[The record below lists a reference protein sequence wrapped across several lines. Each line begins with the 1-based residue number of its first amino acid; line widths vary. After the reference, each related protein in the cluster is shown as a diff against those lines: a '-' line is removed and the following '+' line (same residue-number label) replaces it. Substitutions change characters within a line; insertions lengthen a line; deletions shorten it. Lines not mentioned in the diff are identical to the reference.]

1 MHRSSWGLRRYFG
14 GKMRG
19 CTLPLTTA
27 ATPPR
32 PRRAEGGAEAVVLEA
47 HLSERD
53 LVPALLRARAVAEMA
68 AEVADASAKAAEA
81 SPAAAMEV
89 DGDKAA

>member
-1 MHRSSWGLRRYFG
+1 
-14 GKMRG
+14 MRG

-53 LVPALLRARAVAEMA
+53 LVPALLRARAVAGHAGGA
-68 AEVADASAKAAEA
+68 APVGGAPP
-81 SPAAAMEV
+81 PAPPPPLVLSGHAV
-89 DGDKAA
+89 SLTPY

>member
-1 MHRSSWGLRRYFG
+1 
-14 GKMRG
+14 MRG

-53 LVPALLRARAVAEMA
+53 LVPALLRARAVAGHA
-68 AEVADASAKAAEA
+68 WALDLVEVAPPPSY
-81 SPAAAMEV
+81 
-89 DGDKAA
+89 